1 MNFRAE
7 INVMPQKALLDPQ
20 GKTVHQSMH
29 LIGLASVENVRIGK
43 HITMEFDAENEEAAR
58 KMVEK
63 ACKELLANQVMEY
76 FEFDLHQ
83 VEPA

>member
-1 MNFRAE
+1 MFVLE
-7 INVMPQKALLDPQ
+7 S
-20 GKTVHQSMH
+20 TS
-29 LIGLASVENVRIGK
+29 
-43 HITMEFDAENEEAAR
+43 MEFDAENEEAAR